1 MLEYFPKI
9 KYSTGVV
16 AATAQNATHGVLLGL
31 GSGFRRKLPCLC
43 LLDTKMSTKPSG
55 SFFSRLKQME
65 LDKVFFANYLWA
77 RVGDNG
83 YPLV

>member
-16 AATAQNATHGVLLGL
+16 AATAQSVTHGVLLGL
-31 GSGFRRKLPCLC
+31 GSSFRRKLPCLC

-65 LDKVFFANYLWA
+65 LDKVFFANCLWA